1 MSGADRKRQKKLE
14 QTRKKRELLKKQAR
28 QREARFQGAS
38 LLRVAQSAPFGPAWI
53 SASLSD
59 LDSDPDSESL
69 PALVTAVVTRRV
81 RGLLLAESMVI
92 DRTCLGVKNA
102 MLMPLMAELDL
113 LEHVDVLSR
122 GSDPLRA
129 CEPLEVQ
136 SVVFHA
142 LDYAASLGFSAH
154 EDFEIALLEP
164 RPESLLETP
173 LAKPTKPIYIS
184 GPHDDVHAVLRK
196 LDERVGRDNYEFLSA
211 FAGIGAL
218 LGAFE
223 DEGAGADAF
232 EDEEEGSEADE
243 IETTGE
249 STEGWSE

>member
-53 SASLSD
+53 SASLYD

-92 DRTCLGVKNA
+92 DRTCLGIKNA
-102 MLMPLMAELDL
+102 MLMPLMTELHL
-113 LEHVDVLSR
+113 LDHVDILSR
-122 GSDPLRA
+122 GAQPLRA

-142 LDYAASLGFSAH
+142 LDYAKSLGFSAH

-173 LAKPTKPIYIS
+173 LAKPTMPTYVS
-184 GPHDDVHAVLRK
+184 GPHDDIDAILRR
-196 LDERVGRDNYEFLSA
+196 LDERVGPGNYQFLSGLG
-211 FAGIGAL
+211 GIGAL
-218 LGAFE
+218 LGAFA
-223 DEGAGADAF
+223 DEDAF

-249 STEGWSE
+249 SSEGWSE